1 MSWDDPVSCATAT
14 PPANDVVC
22 RKGWTARLGLLSV
35 LVLLTLLPRVAM
47 SHLRPV
53 LCTDAVFFLERAA
66 AFERGQFDAGLA
78 RIGLNPYP
86 LLLAL
91 LHTPHVDWESAG
103 RLWSLALAALAAI
116 PLFALTG
123 RLFGTAP
130 AVIASLLY
138 AVQPELIEW
147 SPEIIRDP
155 TFWFLLL
162 ATLYVSYEAACAQ
175 RHQLALYALAGTLIA
190 LAGMTRFEGWFLV
203 VPLAWWAVAYGR
215 LASAWRACG
224 VRLGVALSMTPVW
237 LVLINATLLTGHER
251 WEWGRFDPLI
261 LALRWTGDVVE
272 APPLQ
277 EIGVPAVATA
287 SSRDAVAVEDAA
299 KRPSIKA
306 MCWGM
311 THTLVQSAHPLYLLA
326 ISAGLWSARRR
337 NFLCDQ
343 APLWTLAAINLVAV
357 WIYFWNHH
365 EINARYMLLLVLV
378 GLPYAGLG
386 VQQSSQ
392 LLARVVRD
400 KFRQRRLAFAAMATM
415 LAVFAVI
422 GCSDA
427 LNSGYQSRFL
437 KADLGRWIRVR
448 FGAQRTVLCSEN
460 LERLVG
466 YYARARHA
474 SISPDASPSEA
485 LARIDEL
492 EPDLLVLWLPQ
503 ASEQLLLEHFLQN
516 DGAEFEIYGREALPP
531 NCRDVAVL
539 ARRPLTAR
547 PKTDETGPQG
557 VSLSDPARPL
567 Y

>member
-1 MSWDDPVSCATAT
+1 M
-14 PPANDVVC
+14 
-22 RKGWTARLGLLSV
+22 LLSA
-35 LVLLTLLPRVAM
+35 LVLLALVPRVAM

-66 AFERGQFDAGLA
+66 AFERGEFNAGLA
-78 RIGLNPYP
+78 RLGLNPYP
-86 LLLAL
+86 LLLTL
-91 LHTPHVDWESAG
+91 LHTPHVDWESTG
-103 RLWSLALAALAAI
+103 RLWSLTLAALAVI
-116 PLFALTG
+116 PLFALTR

-162 ATLYVSYEAACAQ
+162 ATLYVSHVAACAE
-175 RHQLALYALAGTLIA
+175 RRRLALYALAGTLMA
-190 LAGMTRFEGWFLV
+190 LAGLTRFEGWFLV
-203 VPLAWWAVAYGR
+203 LPLGWWTVANCR
-215 LASAWRACG
+215 QPIVWRSLA
-224 VRLGVALSMTPVW
+224 VRLGLALSMTPLC
-237 LVLINATLLTGHER
+237 LVLINVTLLAGHDR

-277 EIGVPAVATA
+277 AIAPPSVVTA
-287 SSRDAVAVEDAA
+287 SGRDAVAAEDVE

-311 THTLVQSAHPLYLLA
+311 AHTLVQSAHPLYLLA
-326 ISAGLWSARRR
+326 IAGGLWSARRR
-337 NFLCDQ
+337 NFLRDQ
-343 APLWTLAAINLVAV
+343 APLWILAAINLVAV

-365 EINARYMLLLVLV
+365 EINARYMLLMVLV

-386 VQQSSQ
+386 LSQ
-392 LLARVVRD
+392 AALLLAQIVRD
-400 KFRQRRLAFAAMATM
+400 ESSRRRLAFAGTATM
-415 LAVFAVI
+415 LAVIAAI
-422 GCSDA
+422 GCHDA
-427 LNSGYQSRFL
+427 LTSGYQSRFL

-448 FGAQRTVLCSEN
+448 FGAQRMVLCSEN

-474 SISPDASPSEA
+474 SISPDATPREA
-485 LARIDEL
+485 LARIDRL

-503 ASEQLLLEHFLQN
+503 SSEQEILEHFARK
-516 DGAEFEIYGREALPP
+516 DGGEFDIYGSDDLPP
-531 NCRDVAVL
+531 SCRDAVVL
-539 ARRPLTAR
+539 ARRRQIERSLAN
-547 PKTDETGPQG
+547 ESGPEG
-557 VSLSDPARPL
+557 VSLPDPARPL